1 MFVGNAI
8 GAKKYKAAGQYFQIA
23 FYVAFILLIPVM
35 FLWSI
40 TGPVLKIIFDAEEE
54 IANNAWNY
62 ALLLML
68 ALPGRITYRNITAYF
83 GAMKILKP
91 SVRSSII
98 GVTVN
103 LVLGLPL
110 VVGWPFN
117 LKEDGF

>member
-1 MFVGNAI
+1 VGNAY
-8 GAKKYKAAGQYFQIA
+8 GAKKYKVAGQYFQIA
-23 FYVAFILLIPVM
+23 FYVAFWILIPVI

-40 TGPVLKIIFDAEEE
+40 TGPVLKYLGNDSE
-54 IANNAWNY
+54 ISNASWSY
-62 ALLLML
+62 ALILMC
-68 ALPGRITYRNITAYF
+68 ALPGRITFRNIAAYF

-103 LVLGLPL
+103 LVIGLPL
-110 VVGWPFN
+110 VTGWPFS